1 MFLYKLNLLYR
12 LDTCLFLKILLPSYK
27 HAIDGMAR
35 VYREEGLKNL
45 FSGADWATGRLEPF
59 KPFYD

>member
-1 MFLYKLNLLYR
+1 MHTYSLNIHL
-12 LDTCLFLKILLPSYK
+12 CSYK

-45 FSGADWATGRLEPF
+45 FSGADWATGRWLTDKDIF
-59 KPFYD
+59 VDIL

>member
-1 MFLYKLNLLYR
+1 MFLYKLNLLFR
-12 LDTCLFLKILLPSYK
+12 LHTCLSLKILLPSYK

-45 FSGADWATGRLEPF
+45 FSGADWATGRLEAF